1 MYPFMTTPVRILANF
16 LMAMLILFLIHRYFI
31 FWQGWPNFAESYNSL
46 FASGEGTDTNI
57 GWQAM
62 VVLLSYA
69 ITIAVIVVLALKRPE
84 QSLLVDSHRYEDWSA
99 YVIRFAFWSVFLVG
113 VADTIISSLI
123 IEKVLAN
130 VIGTDLASKLGQGR
144 FRGIYVHY
152 PLIALSVIIAWRHKG
167 LSVIWL
173 AFLVVIAE
181 FMIVVTRFIFSYE
194 QAYMGDL
201 VRFWYAALFLFASA
215 YTLLEEG
222 HVRVDVLY
230 AGFHARTKAWVN
242 ASGSLLLGIPLCFTI
257 LALGLESRQ
266 SALSSPIISFEISQ
280 SAYGLFVKYL
290 MAGFLVIF
298 AVSMAMQ
305 FVSLFL
311 RSSALLLGDAKAVQI
326 AKEGH

>member
-1 MYPFMTTPVRILANF
+1 MTTPVRILANF

-31 FWQGWPNFAESYNSL
+31 FWQGWPNFAESYSAL
-46 FASGEGTDTNI
+46 FASGESAQVGKT
-57 GWQAM
+57 WQAM
-62 VVLLSYA
+62 L
-69 ITIAVIVVLALKRPE
+69 VLAGYSATTLTIIILAMKRPDR
-84 QSLLVDSHRYEDWSA
+84 SLLLDARRYENWSA

-113 VADTIISSLI
+113 IADTIISSLI

-130 VIGTDLASKLGQGR
+130 VTGSEIASKLGQGR

-152 PLIALSVIIAWRHKG
+152 PLIALSVIIAWRYKG

-230 AGFHARTKAWVN
+230 AGFRARTKAKVN
-242 ASGSLLLGIPLCFTI
+242 ATGSLLLGIPLCFTI

-311 RSSALLLGDAKAVQI
+311 RSSALLLGDAKAVKL